1 MLKKNERTMDTYME
15 AGAYARLLSVIG
27 TKAVVEMSKV
37 LPAKD
42 SDKFV
47 VLLNRI
53 DEIISKADDQLFKD
67 FPGIGN
73 EGTDVFYGTL
83 NAEPRNGLDRKV
95 IQMAKQKAME
105 LFEN

>member
-1 MLKKNERTMDTYME
+1 MLNKNERTMD
-15 AGAYARLLSVIG
+15 
-27 TKAVVEMSKV
+27 
-37 LPAKD
+37 
-42 SDKFV
+42 
-47 VLLNRI
+47 
-53 DEIISKADDQLFKD
+53 
-67 FPGIGN
+67 IGN

>member
-1 MLKKNERTMDTYME
+1 MLNKNERTMDTYME

-83 NAEPRNGLDRKV
+83 SAQPRNELDEKV
-95 IQMAKQKAME
+95 VQMAQQKTTE